1 MKSKMLTEARAALE
15 VNIHDDAADVSEKKD
30 CDDGKNDGSA
40 GNGSRAQ
47 ERV

>member
-30 CDDGKNDGSA
+30 CDDRKNGRAVVNDSA
-40 GNGSRAQ
+40 W
-47 ERV
+47 